1 MLESPTG
8 SDQIRRATSSPST
21 QGLQPRNV
29 EPVPNAR
36 ITLSQVSSKTFPV
49 TSLYQPPVES
59 GPHTSKVKTS
69 ASPSCT
75 THSARLNGPSTLGV
89 RMLCASSCTAHGPI
103 LVSLY
108 SVGQTTVKIVPGS
121 EAMP

>member
-49 TSLYQPPVES
+49 TCLYQPPAES

-69 ASPSCT
+69 PSPSCT
-75 THSARLNGPSTLGV
+75 THPARLNGPSTLGE
-89 RMLCASSCTAHGPI
+89 RMLCASSCAAPGP
-103 LVSLY
+103 SLD
-108 SVGQTTVKIVPGS
+108 SMES
-121 EAMP
+121 L